1 MSIYLAILMGLLVI
15 GLFSLLWERRWKA
28 YRAAAKAAQ
37 EQAASATLSLR
48 ERVTQRLATV
58 QANLPFRQPEA
69 VAVSHFRAWAAQALA
84 TDPAVRNWLAALSDE
99 AYTAFVEHVAE
110 FAEEMGFALAD
121 LVTGQMTRLP
131 DAAQRATAVIT
142 HFCRANYE
150 AALAQDDFDGY
161 RAYADYL
168 HAPMSAAGQQ
178 FTQQL
183 YAHLVDQKLTAA
195 PTPDL
200 LALTAQERLAQMQ
213 AAIQRAATTPAEF
226 RNGLH
231 AVVADQRRTVA
242 DFTVAKIVQR
252 AMTKVVKPPAEVAPA
267 PSPSTQTATPETP
280 VANEEPTV
288 VAV

>member
-15 GLFSLLWERRWKA
+15 GTFSLGWERRWKA
-28 YRAAAKAAQ
+28 YRAAGKA
-37 EQAASATLSLR
+37 EQAETAPSSLPLR
-48 ERVTQRLATV
+48 QRVTQSLATV
-58 QANLPFRQPEA
+58 RANLPFRQPESVA
-69 VAVSHFRAWAAQALA
+69 VAHFRAWAEQAWA
-84 TDPAVRNWLAALSDE
+84 TDSTVRNWLVGLSDE

-110 FAEEMGFALAD
+110 FAEEMGFSLAD
-121 LVTGQMTRLP
+121 LVTGQMARLP
-131 DAAQRATAVIT
+131 DAAQRATAVVT

-161 RAYADYL
+161 RVYADYL

-195 PTPDL
+195 PTPEL

-213 AAIQRAATTPAEF
+213 AAIRQAAEKPAEF
-226 RNGLH
+226 RTGLD
-231 AVVADQRRTVA
+231 AVVAERRRTAA

-252 AMTKVVKPPAEVAPA
+252 AMTRVVKPPAAA
-267 PSPSTQTATPETP
+267 TTPEP
-280 VANEEPTV
+280 VAANDEPTV
-288 VAV
+288 VVA